1 MEIKDKEENELNN
14 LINLSPPPIQEKKM
28 QENEGYNC
36 SECSSVIEILYIN
49 EDEINFQCINN
60 SDHNKSLKINEYL
73 EKMSKYIE
81 NKNLIENCEIHK
93 KQYECYC
100 SNCKYHLCKEC
111 LKSKKHKADKK
122 LYFYEL
128 QPNDDEIIRI
138 EDKIKYYQDEAVK
151 LEI

>member
-1 MEIKDKEENELNN
+1 
-14 LINLSPPPIQEKKM
+14 
-28 QENEGYNC
+28 
-36 SECSSVIEILYIN
+36 
-49 EDEINFQCINN
+49 
-60 SDHNKSLKINEYL
+60 
-73 EKMSKYIE
+73 MSKYIE

-138 EDKIKYYQDEAVK
+138 EDKIKYMIIVKRIKLNLKKKIISNYQN
-151 LEI
+151 